1 MKFLK
6 LFLFLCLISKQINSA
21 NLNVIRDAET
31 ENLFKEIAIELM
43 KDSKFDANKISFYI
57 DNQDYINAFVI
68 PGQKIF
74 LTTRLIIESKKIDD
88 IAGVIG
94 HEIGHIVGGH
104 FTQRVKEMEKSSMIN
119 IISSILAA
127 GALAVGA
134 GSAGTAILMGGQ
146 NLGTGRLLAFSRT
159 QESLADQ
166 TAIRL
171 LKKSGFSLEGML
183 NIFDILERNESL
195 KKINP
200 YFLTHPLSSERKKI
214 IKLNLENQNKKNFK
228 SLNLKFSLV
237 KAKVNGFFLDEIEL
251 ENLYPDLKTLE
262 SLYAYSLKNYRIGKI
277 TKALELVDK
286 CIEMDNK
293 NPYFHELKGQILFE
307 SGKSNESV
315 SSFRKAIKLKPD
327 EKSFNLFLAKS
338 LYHSQRDSS
347 FKESIDLLWKYIK
360 NDDFPYEAWHYLG
373 LNYGKIKKFD
383 LSSYALAEKYLLV
396 NEFKNAKIH
405 IKRVKK
411 ISKDKVLLNKV
422 TDLEKEIRKR
432 ENR

>member
-396 NEFKNAKIH
+396 NELKNAKIH

>member
-57 DNQDYINAFVI
+57 DNQDFINAFVI

-251 ENLYPDLKTLE
+251 KNLYPDLKNLE
-262 SLYAYSLKNYRIGKI
+262 SLYAYSLRNYKIGKI
-277 TKALELVDK
+277 IKALELVDK

-347 FKESIDLLWKYIK
+347 FAESIDLLWKYIK

-396 NEFKNAKIH
+396 NELKNAKIH

>member
-57 DNQDYINAFVI
+57 DNQDFINAFVI

-195 KKINP
+195 KK
-200 YFLTHPLSSERKKI
+200 S
-214 IKLNLENQNKKNFK
+214 
-228 SLNLKFSLV
+228 
-237 KAKVNGFFLDEIEL
+237 
-251 ENLYPDLKTLE
+251 
-262 SLYAYSLKNYRIGKI
+262 
-277 TKALELVDK
+277 
-286 CIEMDNK
+286 
-293 NPYFHELKGQILFE
+293 
-307 SGKSNESV
+307 
-315 SSFRKAIKLKPD
+315 
-327 EKSFNLFLAKS
+327 
-338 LYHSQRDSS
+338 
-347 FKESIDLLWKYIK
+347 
-360 NDDFPYEAWHYLG
+360 
-373 LNYGKIKKFD
+373 
-383 LSSYALAEKYLLV
+383 
-396 NEFKNAKIH
+396 IH
-405 IKRVKK
+405 I
-411 ISKDKVLLNKV
+411 S
-422 TDLEKEIRKR
+422 
-432 ENR
+432 

>member
-43 KDSKFDANKISFYI
+43 KDSKFDANKINFYI
-57 DNQDYINAFVI
+57 DNQDFINAFVI

-405 IKRVKK
+405 IKRVKR

-422 TDLEKEIRKR
+422 ADLEEEIRKR

>member
-1 MKFLK
+1 MRLLK
-6 LFLFLCLISKQINSA
+6 LFLFLCLFSYKVESA
-21 NLNVIRDAET
+21 PLNVIRDAET

-43 KDSKFDANKISFYI
+43 KGSKFDAKQISFFI
-57 DNQDYINAFVI
+57 DNQDYINAFVV

-74 LTTRLIIESKKIDD
+74 LTTQLIIQSKRIDD
-88 IAGVIG
+88 LAGVIG

-104 FTQRVKEMEKSSMIN
+104 FSKRMKITEKTSMIN

-134 GSAGTAILMGGQ
+134 GPAGTAILLGGQ
-146 NLGTGRLLAFSRT
+146 NLGTGKLLSFSRT

-171 LKKSGFSLEGML
+171 MKKSGFSLDGML
-183 NIFDILERNESL
+183 NIFKILERNESL

-200 YFLTHPLSSERKKI
+200 YFLTHPLSSERKKV
-214 IKLNLENQNKKNFK
+214 IKLNLLNQNIKEFH
-228 SLNLKFSLV
+228 SLNAKFSLV
-237 KAKVNGFFLDEIEL
+237 KAKVNGFFLEEEEL
-251 ENLYPDLKTLE
+251 NILYPSLSTIE
-262 SLYAYSLKNYRIGKI
+262 SLYAFSFRNYKIGKI
-277 TKALELVDK
+277 GDAIKLINE
-286 CIEMDNK
+286 CIKIDEE
-293 NPYFHELKGQILFE
+293 NPYFYELKGQILFE
-307 SGKSNESV
+307 SGKTFESIYA
-315 SSFRKAIKLKPD
+315 FRKAKELKPD

-338 LYHSQRDSS
+338 LYHSKKDS
-347 FKESIDLLWKYIK
+347 FLNESIELLWNYIK

-373 LNYGKIKKFD
+373 LNYGKKKKFD

-411 ISKDKVLLNKV
+411 ISKDRVLLNKIL
-422 TDLEKEIRKR
+422 DLEEEIKKR
-432 ENR
+432 ERQ

>member
-405 IKRVKK
+405 IKRVKR

>member
-6 LFLFLCLISKQINSA
+6 LFLFLFLISKQINSS

-146 NLGTGRLLAFSRT
+146 NLGTGKLLAFSRT

-315 SSFRKAIKLKPD
+315 TSFRKAIKLKPD

-347 FKESIDLLWKYIK
+347 FAESIDLLWKYIK

-396 NEFKNAKIH
+396 NELKNAKIH

-411 ISKDKVLLNKV
+411 ISKDKVLLNKIA
-422 TDLEKEIRKR
+422 DLEKEIRKR